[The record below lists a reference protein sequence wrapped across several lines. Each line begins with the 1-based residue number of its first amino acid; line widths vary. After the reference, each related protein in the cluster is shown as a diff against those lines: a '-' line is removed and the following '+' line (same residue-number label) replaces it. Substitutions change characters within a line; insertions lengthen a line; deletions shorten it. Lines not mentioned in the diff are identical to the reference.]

1 MSQYV
6 TIFKN
11 INETKTPFFRDVKI
25 ILERIQKGSS
35 KDLVL
40 SIRKEDDK
48 GNRNELK
55 KQLPSIC
62 FSGKFNKRSD
72 VSLVE
77 HSGIICLDFDGYK
90 LQKDLLDEKRKFAK
104 NKYVYSVFISPSGKG
119 LKVLVKIP
127 VKPENHIGYFMALEK
142 HFKSRYFDKTSKNI
156 SRVCYESYDPLIEI
170 NDKALVWE
178 TAEDLEYKELTTNN
192 GVKTIPI
199 SDENKIVEI
208 LVKWWQK
215 KYPMNEGERNQNAF
229 ILAAA
234 FNDFGI
240 SSTTATLVITQYQ
253 SSSFSASEINN
264 TIKSAYSNTKNFN
277 TKFYE
282 DEEKI
287 NQIQQRLRRGESKKT
302 IRQDL
307 NESSLTLDVIDS
319 VLAKAEEDN
328 SVKFWTMSS
337 KGIVKAIPLIF
348 KKFLESNGYF
358 KFCPEGQKH
367 SVFVKVT
374 DNLIDHCSEKD
385 IKDFILGHLHGMED
399 MAIYNFFADQTRLF
413 KEDFLSLLGTIEIFF
428 IEDTKETSYL
438 YYENCAVKIT
448 KDKVE
453 AIDYLELQ
461 GFVWK
466 EHIINRVYRACELQ
480 DNNFK
485 TFISNISNKEQE
497 RILTLESTL
506 GYMMHAHKDISFC
519 PAVILNDENISDTAN
534 GGTGK
539 GIWLQ
544 AIGHMKKL
552 VMIDGKAFS
561 FDKSFPYQLVSA
573 DTQVLVFDDV
583 KKYFDFE
590 RLFSVITEGITV
602 EKKNKDSI
610 KIPFSKS
617 PKVALTTNY
626 TIKGSGASFTRRR
639 WELELASYYTPSF
652 TPMHEFGKFLFGD
665 EWDDD
670 DWCQFDNY
678 MINNLQLFL
687 NSGLLESDSVNGE
700 MKSLIMET
708 NVDFC
713 EWCGLTGTSPANSL
727 LIVNKKLH
735 LNPLYYDFVTSYDDY
750 EKGKFAV
757 SKFKFKKWMI
767 AYCVYSQ
774 GLEPETDRDQVGNW
788 IRIKPRVEGQIQK
801 KLL

>member
-1 MSQYV
+1 MSNIITVY
-6 TIFKN
+6 KN
-11 INETKTPFFRDVKI
+11 IHQVDTPFFREVEV
-25 ILERIQKGSS
+25 ILKRIKEGAS
-35 KDLVL
+35 KNLVI
-40 SIRKEDDK
+40 SIRKEEDK
-48 GNRNELK
+48 TKRNELK

-62 FSGKFNKRSD
+62 FSGKFNQRQD
-72 VSLVE
+72 ASLIL

-90 LQKDLLDEKRKFAK
+90 TQKDLLADKAKFAK
-104 NKYVYSVFISPSGKG
+104 NKFVYSVFISPSGKG
-119 LKVLVKIP
+119 LKCLVRIP
-127 VKPENHIGYFMALEK
+127 PIKENHVGYFVALEN
-142 HFKSRYFDKTSKNI
+142 HFKSKYFDKTSKNL
-156 SRVCYESYDPLIEI
+156 SRVCYESYDPLVEI
-170 NDKALVWE
+170 NKNSIIWE
-178 TAEDLEYKELTTNN
+178 TFEELEYKEVNSSN

-199 SDENKIVEI
+199 TDENKIVEI

-215 KYPMNEGERNQNAF
+215 KYPMNMGERNQNAF

-307 NESSLTLDVIDS
+307 NESSLSLDVIDS

-358 KFCPEGQKH
+358 KFCPQGQKH

-466 EHIINRVYRACELQ
+466 DHIINRVYRDCQLQ
-480 DNNFK
+480 ENNFK
-485 TFISNISNKEQE
+485 TFISNISNKEEQ

-506 GYMMHAHKDISFC
+506 GYMMHAHKDISYS
-519 PAVILNDENISDTAN
+519 PAVILNDENISDTAD

-552 VMIDGKAFS
+552 VMIDGKAFN

-590 RLFSVITEGITV
+590 RLFSVITEGLVV

-617 PKVALTTNY
+617 PKVAITTNY

-652 TPMHEFGKFLFGD
+652 TPTQEFGRFLFGD
-665 EWDDD
+665 EWDED

-678 MINNLQLFL
+678 MIKNLQLYL
-687 NSGLLESDSVNGE
+687 DSGLIESDSVNGE
-700 MKSLIMET
+700 IKSLIMKT
-708 NVDFC
+708 NSDFC
-713 EWCGLTGTSPANSL
+713 AWCGVTGNSPANSL
-727 LIVNKKLH
+727 LKVNTKLH
-735 LNPLYYDFVTSYDDY
+735 LNPLYYDFLTHYDDY
-750 EKGKFAV
+750 ESGKFKI
-757 SKFKFKKWMI
+757 SKFKFGKWMVS
-767 AYCVYSQ
+767 YCVYSQ
-774 GLEPETDRDQVGNW
+774 GLEPEADRDQIGNW
-788 IRIKPRVEGQIQK
+788 IRIKPRSEGVIQK

>member
-1 MSQYV
+1 MPYIT

-11 INETKTPFFRDVKI
+11 INTTTAPFFRDVDV
-25 ILERIQKGSS
+25 ILKRIKEGAS
-35 KDLVL
+35 KELVI
-40 SIRKEDDK
+40 SIRKEEDK
-48 GNRNELK
+48 ALRNELK
-55 KQLPSIC
+55 KKLPSIC
-62 FSGKFNKRSD
+62 FSGQFNKRAD
-72 VSLVE
+72 ASLVLY
-77 HSGIICLDFDGYK
+77 SGLVCLDFDGYLK
-90 LQKDLLDEKRKFAK
+90 QRDLLSDKAKFAK

-119 LKVLVKIP
+119 LKVIVRVPPI
-127 VKPENHIGYFMALEK
+127 PENHVGYFNALEK

-170 NDKALVWE
+170 NKNSKIWE
-178 TAEDLEYKELTTNN
+178 TFEELEYKEVNANN

-199 SDENKIVEI
+199 TDENKIVEI

-253 SSSFSASEINN
+253 SSSFSASEINT

-287 NQIQQRLRRGESKKT
+287 NQIQQRLRRGESKKA

-307 NESSLTLDVIDS
+307 QESSLAPEVIDS

-337 KGIVKAIPLIF
+337 KGVVKAIPLIF

-367 SVFVKVT
+367 YVFVKVT
-374 DNLIDHCSEKD
+374 NNLIDHCSEKD

-413 KEDFLSLLGTIEIFF
+413 KEDFLSLLGTIDIFF
-428 IEDTKETSYL
+428 IEDTKDTSYL

-448 KDKVE
+448 KDNVE

-466 EHIINRVYRACELQ
+466 AHIINRVYSACELQ

-485 TFISNISNKEQE
+485 TFLSNISNKEQE

-506 GYMMHAHKDISFC
+506 GYMMHGHKDISYS

-544 AIGHMKKL
+544 AVGHMKKL

-652 TPMHEFGKFLFGD
+652 TPTQEFGKFLFGD
-665 EWDDD
+665 EWDED

-678 MINNLQLFL
+678 MIKNLQLYL
-687 NSGLLESDSVNGE
+687 NSGLLESDSVNRE
-700 MKSLIMET
+700 LKTLIMQT
-708 NVDFC
+708 NSDFC
-713 EWCGLTGTSPANSL
+713 TWCGITGKSPANTL
-727 LIVNKKLH
+727 LKINTKLH
-735 LNPLYYDFVTSYDDY
+735 LNPLYYDFLLHYDDY
-750 EKGKFAV
+750 ESGKFKI
-757 SKFKFKKWMI
+757 SKYKFGKWMV

-774 GLEPETDRDQVGNW
+774 GLEPEADRDMIGNW
-788 IRIKPRVEGQIQK
+788 IRIKPRSEGVIQQK
-801 KLL
+801 IL

>member
-1 MSQYV
+1 MPYIT

-11 INETKTPFFRDVKI
+11 INTTTAPFFRDVDV
-25 ILERIQKGSS
+25 ILKRIKEGAS
-35 KDLVL
+35 KELVI
-40 SIRKEDDK
+40 SIRKEEDK
-48 GNRNELK
+48 ALRNELK
-55 KQLPSIC
+55 KKLPSIC
-62 FSGKFNKRSD
+62 FSGQFNKRAD
-72 VSLVE
+72 ASLVLY
-77 HSGIICLDFDGYK
+77 SGLVCLDFDGYLK
-90 LQKDLLDEKRKFAK
+90 QKDLLSDKAKFAK
-104 NKYVYSVFISPSGKG
+104 NKYVYCVFISPSGKG
-119 LKVLVKIP
+119 LKVLVRVPPI
-127 VKPENHIGYFMALEK
+127 PENHVGYFNALEK
-142 HFKSRYFDKTSKNI
+142 HFKSKYFDKTSKNI

-170 NDKALVWE
+170 NKNSKIWE
-178 TAEDLEYKELTTNN
+178 TFEELEYKEVNANN

-199 SDENKIVEI
+199 TDENKIVEI

-253 SSSFSASEINN
+253 SSSFSASEINT

-287 NQIQQRLRRGESKKT
+287 NQIQQRLRRGESKKA

-307 NESSLTLDVIDS
+307 QESSLAPEVIDS

-337 KGIVKAIPLIF
+337 KGVVKAIPLIF

-367 SVFVKVT
+367 YVFVKVT
-374 DNLIDHCSEKD
+374 NNLIDHCSEKD

-413 KEDFLSLLGTIEIFF
+413 KEDFLSLLGTIDIFF
-428 IEDTKETSYL
+428 IEDTKDTSYL

-448 KDKVE
+448 KDNVE

-466 EHIINRVYRACELQ
+466 AHIINRVYSACELQ

-485 TFISNISNKEQE
+485 TFLSNISNKEQE

-506 GYMMHAHKDISFC
+506 GYMMHGHKDISYS

-544 AIGHMKKL
+544 AVGHMKKL

-626 TIKGSGASFTRRR
+626 TIKGSGASFKRRR

-652 TPMHEFGKFLFGD
+652 TPTQEFGKFLFGD
-665 EWDDD
+665 EWDQD

-678 MINNLQLFL
+678 MIKNLQLYL
-687 NSGLLESDSVNGE
+687 NSGLLESDSVNRE
-700 MKSLIMET
+700 LKTLIMQT
-708 NVDFC
+708 NSDFC
-713 EWCGLTGTSPANSL
+713 TWCGITGKSPANTL
-727 LIVNKKLH
+727 LKINTKLH
-735 LNPLYYDFVTSYDDY
+735 LNPLYYDFLLHYDDY
-750 EKGKFAV
+750 ESGKFKI
-757 SKFKFKKWMI
+757 SKYKFGKWMV

-774 GLEPETDRDQVGNW
+774 GLEPEADRDMIGNW
-788 IRIKPRVEGQIQK
+788 IRIKPRSEGVIQQK
-801 KLL
+801 IL